1 MTTIK
6 RNEGGDI
13 AINVAFYGPPSQG
26 GNLGPE
32 FDITGWTVLIYRPTA
47 QLLGRETVT
56 VTNAATG
63 KVQIV
68 FRSEGSFG
76 AGTEAFSLQ
85 LQRTAWIVPFPRTQI
100 IIGNF
105 SAADFDGE
113 PPYQQLSGPGGVQVT
128 IAPAEPDIIY
138 GDAPAPAPSGVTIDS
153 NAITIDS
160 NAITIDAEAA

>member
-76 AGTEAFSLQ
+76 AGTEAFSLR
-85 LQRTAWIVPFPRTQI
+85 LQRAAWIIIPFPRTQI

-105 SAADFDGE
+105 NAADFDGE
-113 PPYQQLSGPGGVQVT
+113 PPYQQLSGPGGVQAT
-128 IAPAEPDIIY
+128 IAPAEPEIIY
-138 GDAPAPAPSGVTIDS
+138 GDAPAITIDS

-160 NAITIDAEAA
+160 NAITIDQEAA